1 MNWSLSLSLCEA
13 SLVQAFFHLHCVHH
27 SSRCSMPYTFRH
39 FLASPRGRRTGD
51 FGEAPNGELEEEE
64 EDVDDEE
71 EEVPGATAD
80 GDAEGEE
87 EEAAAAGL
95 GLSLMYFPPLWWE

>member
-1 MNWSLSLSLCEA
+1 MSLCEA

-27 SSRCSMPYTFRH
+27 RSRCSMPYTFRH

-64 EDVDDEE
+64 DVDDEE
-71 EEVPGATAD
+71 EEDPGATAD
-80 GDAEGEE
+80 GEAEGEE

>member
-1 MNWSLSLSLCEA
+1 MKRSLSLSLCEA

-27 SSRCSMPYTFRH
+27 RSRCSMPYTFRH

-64 EDVDDEE
+64 DDDEE
-71 EEVPGATAD
+71 EEDPGATAD
-80 GDAEGEE
+80 GEAEGEGE
-87 EEAAAAGL
+87 EAAGL